1 MTDAIVLIEDTLSQ
15 DLRQRFFTRCR
26 ELKLDAAYTDRQ
38 WRIWADDSN
47 VMVYSARKGEEIV
60 GWLLF
65 NRSSS
70 TIERLVSN
78 RDENESDVEFAIMDA
93 LLFKESL
100 VSARVLRQDAVTY
113 QKLVAYGFR
122 PTRQFNKH
130 GFQYVGL
137 ELSTSVYF
145 QKIGKSTPAAAYP
158 HTERVAVQKVDE
170 PVSHDE
176 VSTSLKKILD
186 ALGGIERFVKTGQN
200 VVIKPNVVAD
210 HGMRNGVY
218 QGGVVTD
225 IGLLQVLLGMLL
237 PVAGSITIAEGSSIN
252 RAETMQLFKLYG
264 YDKLQE
270 LDPEKIRLVDL
281 HRDPLVEKRVPRGK
295 RMMSRK
301 IPVTFEKA
309 DVIINMPVMKT
320 HFAALASLSI
330 KNLQGALPP
339 LEKYMTHFFGL
350 WQNLVNIHHLV
361 KPSLIILDGL
371 TAQEGF
377 GPVYG
382 TPKKMNLIL
391 GGTNAVAVDTVAM
404 HIMGLDPH
412 RSPPVKMAYMQG
424 MGPMEPEKITVVG
437 SAVDDVKEP
446 FKEAEI
452 DLSGGKR
459 FAVHAD
465 QACSG
470 CKGYLHYVLHKLRR
484 PDPADPGR
492 LLIDRPFE
500 KKVNI
505 FLGPVTA
512 VAPNPE
518 ETNVFMGICQQ
529 HHAENGTHLAGCPPH
544 AEVIMKGIFSL
555 FPDVKRPQYADQSAE
570 DKLETMLREV
580 LAGDYVDG

>member
-1 MTDAIVLIEDTLSQ
+1 
-15 DLRQRFFTRCR
+15 
-26 ELKLDAAYTDRQ
+26 
-38 WRIWADDSN
+38 
-47 VMVYSARKGEEIV
+47 
-60 GWLLF
+60 
-65 NRSSS
+65 
-70 TIERLVSN
+70 
-78 RDENESDVEFAIMDA
+78 
-93 LLFKESL
+93 
-100 VSARVLRQDAVTY
+100 
-113 QKLVAYGFR
+113 
-122 PTRQFNKH
+122 
-130 GFQYVGL
+130 
-137 ELSTSVYF
+137 
-145 QKIGKSTPAAAYP
+145 
-158 HTERVAVQKVDE
+158 
-170 PVSHDE
+170 
-176 VSTSLKKILD
+176 
-186 ALGGIERFVKTGQN
+186 
-200 VVIKPNVVAD
+200 
-210 HGMRNGVY
+210 
-218 QGGVVTD
+218 
-225 IGLLQVLLGMLL
+225 
-237 PVAGSITIAEGSSIN
+237 
-252 RAETMQLFKLYG
+252 
-264 YDKLQE
+264 
-270 LDPEKIRLVDL
+270 
-281 HRDPLVEKRVPRGK
+281 
-295 RMMSRK
+295 MMSRK

-382 TPKKMNLIL
+382 TPKKMNLII

-404 HIMGLDPH
+404 NTMELDPH

-437 SAVDDVKEP
+437 AAVEDVKKP
-446 FKEAEI
+446 FREAEI
-452 DLSGGKR
+452 DLSGGKH

-500 KKVNI
+500 KKVNV

-544 AEVIMKGIFSL
+544 AEVIMKGIFNL

-570 DKLETMLREV
+570 DKLEAMLREV
-580 LAGDYVDG
+580 LAGDYVEG